1 MELPLDHFR
10 LIGVSP
16 SATSEEI
23 LRAFQLRLD
32 KTPDQ
37 GFTNEVLT
45 QRSELLRLTADLL
58 TDPDS
63 RRSYENVLLKGASG
77 LEFSSNREVAGLIL
91 LWESGSPKEAF
102 KITRKVLQ
110 PPQTPA
116 LGSSREADLTLLAA
130 LTARDSAIHEQEIRS
145 YSNAADFLQEGIQ
158 LLQRM
163 GKLGELRKDLEEDL
177 VSLLPYRIL
186 DLLSRD
192 LSDQESHKKGLSM
205 LENLIIKRGGLEG
218 KNKFEYKEYLNQ
230 KEFEVFFQQI
240 KPFLTVQEQIDLFLE
255 LQKRGSLEAGFLAFL
270 SLTAIGFSR
279 RKPEKLFEARKILK
293 KLNLSGLDSMP
304 LIGCLDLLL
313 ADVDQAL
320 ARFISSSDDNLRDWL
335 NNYPG
340 EKLEA
345 ICIFCKNW
353 LENDVL
359 VGYRDIDGKEID
371 LDSWFED
378 REIQEFIETLEKKSN
393 KLPIKSRLQ
402 NSKKFI
408 NKFSN
413 LENEENDIDSDNYDE
428 QRLPWPGGYKEQVE
442 NPDSQ
447 DFQDDSYKE
456 ENLKKTS
463 SDFYKYLIE
472 KIAELKFNAGEF
484 IKSKSI
490 LNRSPYLT
498 YFSAFLLLFAFGIG
512 VSFLRN
518 NYKDPFQKKQIND
531 KPLVISNENKKVNDQ
546 TSVNL
551 NENKKGF
558 EKNVIKEN
566 NKDSTTN
573 TKKFISEQSEDIFLE
588 VKAITSA
595 SPSLEEIRNLI
606 NTWLIN
612 KGSYLAGKGE
622 INLSK
627 IAKDGLI
634 KRTIEQRE
642 GDIKKGIY
650 KEINSQIQK
659 IDLASQTS
667 SRIVVLVELNY
678 LERIKKNSGELIN
691 ETSYTPLKVKYI
703 LGFSNKSWKLA
714 DFVSGL

>member
-32 KTPDQ
+32 KTPDE
-37 GFTNEVLT
+37 GFTYEVLT

-58 TDPDS
+58 TDLES
-63 RRSYENVLLKGASG
+63 RREYENLLLNGASG
-77 LEFSSNREVAGLIL
+77 LDLSSNREVAGLIL

-102 KITRKVLQ
+102 KITRKALQ

-130 LTARDSAIHEQEIRS
+130 LTARDAAIKEQEQRC

-163 GKLGELRKDLEEDL
+163 GKLGELRKNLEEDL

-192 LSDQESHKKGLSM
+192 LNEYESHKKGLNM

-218 KNKFEYKEYLNQ
+218 KNKSEYSNYLNQ
-230 KEFEVFFQQI
+230 QEFETFFQQI

-255 LQKRGSLEAGFLAFL
+255 LQRRGSIEAGFLAFI
-270 SLTAIGFSR
+270 SLTAIGFAR

-313 ADVDQAL
+313 ADIDQSS
-320 ARFISSSDDNLRDWL
+320 ARFLSSSDEKLRDWL
-335 NNYPG
+335 DNYPG

-359 VGYRDIDGKEID
+359 IGYRDIDVKEID

-378 REIQEFIETLEKKSN
+378 REIQEFIEKLEKKSN
-393 KLPIKSRLQ
+393 RSTINLKLQSQLKLEAKESPNESNKVSELRREDLLEGRLPLPGGVREDEQ
-402 NSKKFI
+402 KAI
-408 NKFSN
+408 
-413 LENEENDIDSDNYDE
+413 EENIYTDE
-428 QRLPWPGGYKEQVE
+428 IIKNKSIQI
-442 NPDSQ
+442 
-447 DFQDDSYKE
+447 
-456 ENLKKTS
+456 
-463 SDFYKYLIE
+463 YKYAIE
-472 KIAELKFNAGEF
+472 KIAELKFIFGELL
-484 IKSKSI
+484 KNNRI
-490 LNRSPYLT
+490 LDKAPYLI
-498 YFSAFLLLFAFGIG
+498 YLYAFLIVFALGIG
-512 VSFLRN
+512 VGFLRN
-518 NYKDPFQKKQIND
+518 NFKKTSQD
-531 KPLVISNENKKVNDQ
+531 KEIIEKSFILQNENTRPSDDELIKGDIDKSLKKLK
-546 TSVNL
+546 TSEKIDNL
-551 NENKKGF
+551 TFKVVELINP
-558 EKNVIKEN
+558 
-566 NKDSTTN
+566 
-573 TKKFISEQSEDIFLE
+573 
-588 VKAITSA
+588 
-595 SPSLEEIRNLI
+595 SPSLDQIKNLI

-612 KGSYLAGKGE
+612 KSTYLAGKSE
-622 INLSK
+622 INLSG
-627 IAKDGLI
+627 IAQDGLI
-634 KRTIEQRE
+634 ERTIETRKD
-642 GDIKKGIY
+642 DIQKGIY
-650 KEINSQIQK
+650 KEINTQIDNIELVSQ
-659 IDLASQTS
+659 SS
-667 SRIVVLVELNY
+667 SRIVVLTELNY
-678 LERIKKNSGELIN
+678 IEKIKKNSGELIN
-691 ETSYTPLKVKYI
+691 ETSLNPLKVKYF

-714 DFVSGL
+714 DFVSGI

>member
-32 KTPDQ
+32 KTPDE
-37 GFTNEVLT
+37 GFTYEVLT

-63 RRSYENVLLKGASG
+63 RRDYENLLLNGSTG
-77 LEFSSNREVAGLIL
+77 LEFSSNREVAGLLL

-102 KITRKVLQ
+102 NIARKALQ

-130 LTARDSAIHEQEIRS
+130 LTARDSAIQEQQQRF
-145 YSNAADFLQEGIQ
+145 YSSAADYLQDGIQ

-163 GKLGELRKDLEEDL
+163 GKLSEKRKELEEDL

-192 LSDQESHKKGLSM
+192 LNDQDSHKKGFSM

-218 KNKFEYKEYLNQ
+218 NNKSEYGDYLNQ
-230 KEFEVFFQQI
+230 KEFEAFFQQI
-240 KPFLTVQEQIDLFLE
+240 KPYLTVQEQIDLFLE

-304 LIGCLDLLL
+304 LAGCLDLLL
-313 ADVDQAL
+313 ADIDQAS
-320 ARFISSSDDNLRDWL
+320 ARFSSTSDEKLRDWL
-335 NNYPG
+335 NDYPG
-340 EKLEA
+340 SKLEA

-359 VGYRDIDGKEID
+359 VGYRDIDSKEVD

-378 REIQEFIETLEKKSN
+378 REIQEFIEKLEKKSN
-393 KLPIKSRLQ
+393 KTTIKSNLQ
-402 NSKKFI
+402 NQKINRELSTTIIGDFESKPD
-408 NKFSN
+408 N
-413 LENEENDIDSDNYDE
+413 IDE
-428 QRLPWPGGYKEQVE
+428 RRLPWPGGIKQEYEKLDNKE
-442 NPDSQ
+442 NK
-447 DFQDDSYKE
+447 FNE
-456 ENLKKTS
+456 EILKNKPI
-463 SDFYKYLIE
+463 DFYKFLIE
-472 KIAELKFNAGEF
+472 KVAELKFSFGEF
-484 IKSKSI
+484 LKDKELIS
-490 LNRSPYLT
+490 RSPYIFYL
-498 YFSAFLLLFAFGIG
+498 YAFLILFSLGIG
-512 VSFLRN
+512 LSFLRN
-518 NYKDPFQKKQIND
+518 NFKKSIQDINVIS
-531 KPLVISNENKKVNDQ
+531 KPLITSDKSEKDSGKETIKELKINPSNELNSKNSDFTVKK
-546 TSVNL
+546 T
-551 NENKKGF
+551 F
-558 EKNVIKEN
+558 KEVEI
-566 NKDSTTN
+566 T
-573 TKKFISEQSEDIFLE
+573 QS
-588 VKAITSA
+588 

-606 NTWLIN
+606 NVWLRSKSN
-612 KGSYLAGKGE
+612 YLSGNDE

-627 IAKDGLI
+627 IVSKGLI
-634 KRTIEQRE
+634 DRTIEERQN
-642 GDIKKGIY
+642 DIKKGIY
-650 KEINSQIQK
+650 KEINSQILK
-659 IDLASQTS
+659 IDLESQTS
-667 SRIVVLVELNY
+667 SRIAVLVELNY
-678 LERIKKNSGELIN
+678 VEKIIKNSGEIVN
-691 ETSYTPLKVKYI
+691 ETSLTPLKVKYI
-703 LGFSNKSWKLA
+703 LGFSNKVWKLV

>member
-32 KTPDQ
+32 KTPDE

-63 RRSYENVLLKGASG
+63 RREYENLLLNGAAG
-77 LEFSSNREVAGLIL
+77 LDLSSNREVAGLIL

-102 KITRKVLQ
+102 KITRKALQ

-130 LTARDSAIHEQEIRS
+130 LSSRDAAIQEQEQRS

-163 GKLGELRKDLEEDL
+163 GKLWEIRKNLEEDL

-192 LSDQESHKKGLSM
+192 LNQNESHQKGLSM

-218 KNKFEYKEYLNQ
+218 KNKSEYINYLNQ
-230 KEFEVFFQQI
+230 QEFESFFQQI

-255 LQKRGSLEAGFLAFL
+255 LQKRGSSEAGFLAFL
-270 SLTAIGFSR
+270 SLTAIGFAR
-279 RKPEKLFEARKILK
+279 KKPEKLFEARKILK

-313 ADVDQAL
+313 ADINQST
-320 ARFISSSDDNLRDWL
+320 ARFLSSSDDKLREWL

-359 VGYRDIDGKEID
+359 VGYRDIDLKEID
-371 LDSWFED
+371 LDSWFQD
-378 REIQEFIETLEKKSN
+378 KEIQEFIEQLENKSN
-393 KLPIKSRLQ
+393 RTILKSRLQ
-402 NSKKFI
+402 NQLYFKDQESSKGLSSNPEI
-408 NKFSN
+408 NSN
-413 LENEENDIDSDNYDE
+413 NFEEG
-428 QRLPWPGGYKEQVE
+428 RLPLPGGFRQDQEQEKVIDE
-442 NPDSQ
+442 KSQ
-447 DFQDDSYKE
+447 AE
-456 ENLKKTS
+456 EIIKNKS
-463 SDFYKYLIE
+463 IEFYKYAIE
-472 KIAELKFNAGEF
+472 KIAELKFNFGEALENNKIF
-484 IKSKSI
+484 NK
-490 LNRSPYLT
+490 SPYFT
-498 YFSAFLLLFAFGIG
+498 YLCAFLILFAFGLG
-512 VSFLRN
+512 AGLLRN
-518 NYKDPFQKKQIND
+518 SFKKPLQEKEIVNNSLLSNTNKKKIFNEDLKQNYKKKAFDNSKIILSEKINKIPF
-531 KPLVISNENKKVNDQ
+531 PVE
-546 TSVNL
+546 
-551 NENKKGF
+551 E
-558 EKNVIKEN
+558 IK
-566 NKDSTTN
+566 T
-573 TKKFISEQSEDIFLE
+573 
-588 VKAITSA
+588 A
-595 SPSLEEIRNLI
+595 SPSLEQIKYLI
-606 NTWLIN
+606 NTWLLN
-612 KGSYLAGKGE
+612 KSNFLAGKSE

-627 IAKDGLI
+627 IVQNDLI
-634 KRTIEQRE
+634 YRLTKERE
-642 GDIKKGIY
+642 SDIQKGIY
-650 KEINSQIQK
+650 KNINTNIEN
-659 IDLASQTS
+659 IALLTQTA
-667 SRIVVLVELNY
+667 SRITVSVDLKYTEKILKTN
-678 LERIKKNSGELIN
+678 GEVIN
-691 ETSYTPLKVKYI
+691 ETTFTPILKVKYI
-703 LGFSNKSWKLA
+703 LGFSNNSWKLV
-714 DFVSGL
+714 DYISGV